1 MVHSHLS
8 EFEFGGRGDFS
19 PLDFVTGS
27 SLLPPP
33 CVAST
38 DEAAAGCVV
47 APILLQVFERAGVTT
62 RWIVL
67 GDPAPPNPPEMI
79 KPGMLNNRL
88 TILYMRLYGY
98 NDKSS
103 QEKVYI
109 KTNLLLWVIL

>member
-8 EFEFGGRGDFS
+8 EFEVGERGDFS

-62 RWIVL
+62 RWVVELHLPINSSEPSHSS
-67 GDPAPPNPPEMI
+67 GDDKAW
-79 KPGMLNNRL
+79 
-88 TILYMRLYGY
+88 
-98 NDKSS
+98 NDKQLSDNS
-103 QEKVYI
+103 LHEA
-109 KTNLLLWVIL
+109 LWLQ